1 MSQNASEKTAIMC
14 SQNNM
19 ADASFSAWPRRL
31 VTAPEDIKI
40 TKIDQH
46 WRLNKFFFSRLCW
59 LATQPYQIIYAYLK
73 LETNELG
80 WFVPGKILTWN
91 LEPALENT
99 TQLVDLA
106 LEKRTDTPSSY
117 QGSFWGFIENS
128 VLKKFKSWFWYI
140 NIVLKFFWEKKKKTN
155 SHNPTTSSLIVLFLK
170 IISSLRFWKKPG
182 SIVLWFCWNQWFF
195 ISSNNN
201 TTLVDALPDAIPLK
215 AGSGKPTVHF
225 RI

>member
-19 ADASFSAWPRRL
+19 ADASFSAWPPEVGHSSWRHQNHQNWS
-31 VTAPEDIKI
+31 APEIEQI
-40 TKIDQH
+40 
-46 WRLNKFFFSRLCW
+46 FFSRLCW
-59 LATQPYQIIYAYLK
+59 LATEPYQIIYAYLK
-73 LETNELG
+73 LDTSELG
-80 WFVPGKILTWN
+80 WFVPGKILTWI

-106 LEKRTDTPSSY
+106 LETRTDTPSSY

-140 NIVLKFFWEKKKKTN
+140 NIVLKFFWGKKKKKN

-170 IISSLRFWKKPG
+170 TISSLRF
-182 SIVLWFCWNQWFF
+182 
-195 ISSNNN
+195 
-201 TTLVDALPDAIPLK
+201 
-215 AGSGKPTVHF
+215 
-225 RI
+225 